1 MTLEELKK
9 KVQPVEAVPD
19 NTRNEAFQVF
29 GEKSVEGNN
38 IQANA
43 LKFLTD
49 RGMNEEDILNLVM
62 GVSGVP
68 SGGGIMKALKGVGGK
83 LKGLASKLNSKRKF
97 PVGHGAPQSPRE
109 TPKLPTFIQ
118 NKLNKAEPNPFKQE
132 AIKQQEIRKALNQLM
147 QPNTVIKEEGIKKG
161 MRQFGKFNRQLNK

>member
-43 LKFLTD
+43 L
-49 RGMNEEDILNLVM
+49 
-62 GVSGVP
+62 
-68 SGGGIMKALKGVGGK
+68 
-83 LKGLASKLNSKRKF
+83 
-97 PVGHGAPQSPRE
+97 
-109 TPKLPTFIQ
+109 
-118 NKLNKAEPNPFKQE
+118 
-132 AIKQQEIRKALNQLM
+132 
-147 QPNTVIKEEGIKKG
+147 
-161 MRQFGKFNRQLNK
+161 